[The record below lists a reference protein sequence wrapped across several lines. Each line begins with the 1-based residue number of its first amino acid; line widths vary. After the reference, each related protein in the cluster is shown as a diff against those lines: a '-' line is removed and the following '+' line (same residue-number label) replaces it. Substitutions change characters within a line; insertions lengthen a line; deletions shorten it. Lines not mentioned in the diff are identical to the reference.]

1 MKTLK
6 VFVEQCRTRKIIW
19 KQFHEKKN
27 KYLDCGSGGLKDE
40 AAYESY
46 KFKHLT
52 NRQDFKIKVSSM
64 GMKGTIADHHTL
76 KTERHLILKLGEK
89 HILV

>member
-6 VFVEQCRTRKIIW
+6 VFVEHCRTRKIFENNFM
-19 KQFHEKKN
+19 KKKN

-52 NRQDFKIKVSSM
+52 NRQDFKIKVSGM
-64 GMKGTIADHHTL
+64 GTKGTMVDQP
-76 KTERHLILKLGEK
+76 
-89 HILV
+89 